1 MKELSW
7 FPSLSAVPGNQWQ
20 PPRDIEVGS
29 PLSTA
34 QPVVEE
40 LDADEPIAFIQ
51 WQDEHGNRLPDDFG
65 FGSPADSASRGMY
78 EASSTREVL
87 RIVSTALSLPGM
99 KHDYFRVI
107 DSGISGLWR
116 QEDEDPVRLR
126 MQEDLALLAIALL
139 KTGLEETVVPPFAY
153 HETENYLASAA
164 SPYRSL
170 IQLYQKEGFLQ
181 EAAAIYADLQ
191 ELPEET
197 KARAYV
203 ESDPSDLL
211 AALEEL
217 GE

>member
-1 MKELSW
+1 MKELAW
-7 FPSLSAVPGNQWQ
+7 FPSVSAVPGIRWQ
-20 PPRDIEVGS
+20 PSLDVDVGP

-40 LDADEPIAFIQ
+40 FDGDEPVAFVQ
-51 WQDEHGNRLPDDFG
+51 WRDEHGNRLPDDFG
-65 FGSPADSASRGMY
+65 FGSPAESAGRGMY
-78 EASSTREVL
+78 EASSSREVL

-107 DSGISGLWR
+107 DSGISGLWH
-116 QEDEDPVRLR
+116 QEDEDPARVR
-126 MQEDLALLAIALL
+126 MQEDLALLGITLL

-153 HETENYLASAA
+153 HETESYLASAA
-164 SPYRSL
+164 SPYRTL
-170 IQLYQKEGFLQ
+170 IQLYLKEGFLR
-181 EAAAIYADLQ
+181 EAAAVYADLQ
-191 ELPEET
+191 GLPEET

-211 AALEEL
+211 TALEEL